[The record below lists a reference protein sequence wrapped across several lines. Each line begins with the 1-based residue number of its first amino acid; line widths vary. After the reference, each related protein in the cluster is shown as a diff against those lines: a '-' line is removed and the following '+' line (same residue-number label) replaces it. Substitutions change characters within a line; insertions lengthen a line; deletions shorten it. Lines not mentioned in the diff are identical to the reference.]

1 MVTYSNENIAT
12 LLCTKLGHH
21 QPQCVRIIHLYLKM
35 LKSIRTKHFFLN
47 NILCLVKLVKR
58 NMVHWKINVR
68 HNPFIKYNLLYGML
82 LLCNILCIKPQHL
95 CNGTLYKFISPQKTF
110 LCNFSN
116 RVVGFIV
123 ANYISC
129 DTVRWFSHFQKL
141 ENTSR
146 CIVF

>member
-1 MVTYSNENIAT
+1 MS
-12 LLCTKLGHH
+12 LLHMDGTMIL
-21 QPQCVRIIHLYLKM
+21 QWIH
-35 LKSIRTKHFFLN
+35 I
-47 NILCLVKLVKR
+47 
-58 NMVHWKINVR
+58 
-68 HNPFIKYNLLYGML
+68 
-82 LLCNILCIKPQHL
+82 QHL
-95 CNGTLYKFISPQKTF
+95 CDGTLYKFISLQKTF

-146 CIVF
+146 R

>member
-1 MVTYSNENIAT
+1 MKVWEA
-12 LLCTKLGHH
+12 
-21 QPQCVRIIHLYLKM
+21 
-35 LKSIRTKHFFLN
+35 
-47 NILCLVKLVKR
+47 
-58 NMVHWKINVR
+58 WKINVC
-68 HNPFIKYNLLYGML
+68 HNPFIKYNLLWSKFVI
-82 LLCNILCIKPQHL
+82 LCNVLCTRPQHL

-146 CIVF
+146 CIVFWRFYHFPLRWTCKHILKAEGFKIYAFWTAPIYVISGK